1 MNREALDT
9 VFPEVFRVSKIRGVL
24 LIVASGACLFLG
36 TFALGWSLVAMSSAG
51 VTFGGV
57 MRILIMI
64 VFFYALVGLLVLT
77 ALGHLIPW
85 RFSDKARMLR
95 QAKSLYDAG
104 ELSSAEEIVPDNQ
117 SIDYGETSVF
127 SLLGILDAVDREA
140 YRDNWLAARRRL
152 AERVES
158 MIAGGVFA

>member
-1 MNREALDT
+1 MNREALDM
-9 VFPEVFRVSKIRGVL
+9 VFPEAFRVSKIRGLL
-24 LIVASGACLFLG
+24 LIVAAGVCLLLGAM
-36 TFALGWSLVAMSSAG
+36 ALGWSLVAMSSAG

-57 MRILIMI
+57 MRTLIMI
-64 VFFYALVGLLVLT
+64 VFIYALVGLLVLM
-77 ALGHLIPW
+77 ALGHLNPW

-104 ELSSAEEIVPDNQ
+104 ELSLAEEIVPDDQ

-127 SLLGILDAVDREA
+127 SLLGILDAVDRERF
-140 YRDNWLAARRRL
+140 RDNYLAAQRRL
-152 AERVES
+152 ADRVED